1 MREQSKA
8 ASSPSVIGNHY
19 LDCEALAMAIG
30 YSLNVQRIPDGVV
43 REAAGDEA
51 GREHPG
57 ETEAKNSEDKT
68 VVSRPVMA
76 LAAAAMPD
84 LRTRFAGL
92 SSRLNR

>member
-1 MREQSKA
+1 
-8 ASSPSVIGNHY
+8 
-19 LDCEALAMAIG
+19 MAIG

-43 REAAGDEA
+43 REGAGDEPR
-51 GREHPG
+51 REHLSD
-57 ETEAKNSEDKT
+57 TDTTNSEDKT
-68 VVSRPVMA
+68 VVSRPVTA